1 MGDAPKMD
9 LSDKAVINA
18 KPGPKRYRL
27 FDGGGLY
34 LEVAPN
40 AGKYWRL
47 KYRFGGKE
55 KRLALGV
62 YPTVGLKRART
73 RCEEA
78 RTLLSEGVDPGEHR
92 KIARAFQITAAS
104 NSFEAVALEWL
115 LQQKPIWS
123 ESHWLK
129 TAALLK
135 RDLFPWMG
143 SRPIAAITPPELLGA
158 LRRIEAR
165 GAIDTTKRARIVAGQ
180 VFRFGVATGRTD
192 RDPTPDLR
200 GAIPS
205 AAKTHLAAIV
215 DPKEAGKLLLAI
227 EHYVGTPVVRAALRL
242 APLTFV
248 RPGELRHARW
258 SEMDFEAAEWRIP
271 AERMKMRLPHIV
283 PLSTQ
288 ALDILRDLQP
298 LTGQFEFVFPSH
310 RSPKRPMSENAVLVA
325 LRAMGY
331 PKEVMTGHGFRAMA
345 RTMLDEVLNYRVD
358 LIEHQL
364 AHAVRDANGRAYNRT
379 AHLDGRKKMMQGWA
393 DYLDQLQQRASGSN
407 VVSMERATA

>member
-1 MGDAPKMD
+1 MH
-9 LSDKAVINA
+9 LSDKAVTNA
-18 KPGPKRYRL
+18 KPSATKYRL

-34 LEVAPN
+34 LEVAPS

-55 KRLALGV
+55 KCLALGV
-62 YPTVGLKRART
+62 YPTVGLRRART
-73 RCEEA
+73 GAEEA
-78 RTLLSEGVDPGEHR
+78 RRLLSEGVDPGAYR
-92 KIARAFQITAAS
+92 KIARASQVTAAA

-115 LQQKPIWS
+115 LQQKAVWS
-123 ESHWLK
+123 ASHWTK
-129 TAALLK
+129 IEALLK

-180 VFRFGVATGRTD
+180 VFRFGVATGRTS

-200 GAIPS
+200 GAITP

-215 DPKEAGKLLLAI
+215 EPTEVGKLLVAI
-227 EHYVGTPVVRAALRL
+227 EHYSGTPVVRAALRL

-258 SEMDFEAAEWRIP
+258 SEMDLEVAEWRIP

-283 PLSTQ
+283 PLAAR
-288 ALDILRDLQP
+288 ALSILRDLQP

-310 RSPKRPMSENAVLVA
+310 RSPRRPMSENAVLVA

-345 RTMLDEVLNYRVD
+345 RTMLDEVLGYRVD
-358 LIEHQL
+358 WIEHQL

-393 DYLDQLQQRASGSN
+393 DYLDQLQQKASRSIDQLLSN
-407 VVSMERATA
+407 T